1 MRKLIAQIVILIFTL
16 MLLPCI
22 GCGTTLTGKIA
33 FVGSYED
40 APGYSFFVMNA
51 DGSNQIELAPAYF
64 MLLTPL
70 PRGQE
75 WSRDGTR
82 LVYMESSEGVPRTY
96 WLSLIDADSR
106 NQQKLADLS
115 ELLPLTMS
123 WAPDSKQIIMGCFVG
138 TEVKEI
144 NGEIQKRYY
153 QDIYTLDVEAGEFKR
168 LTDTLSTE
176 EFYPQYSPDGSKIAY
191 LAWDHDP
198 DTWEVTSVCICVMDA
213 DGTDQNKVI
222 ILVEEP
228 NGLVIPYWSPDSKR
242 IAYSWYD
249 EEVGRNSADI
259 FIIDVASASLVNLT
273 NTPTIGDFDP
283 SWSPDG
289 SRIAFCSG
297 ITGDVYHLRVMD
309 LNGNIVSELY
319 DLPDYPTGFPSW
331 SPNGKRI
338 VFTDRQNI
346 YAIDADGKNLKTL
359 VEGEGTY
366 RDISYPIWLSQ

>member
-1 MRKLIAQIVILIFTL
+1 MKKLVTLFTVILMFIL
-16 MLLPCI
+16 LLLPSI

-40 APGYSFFVMNA
+40 APGYSCFVMNA
-51 DGSNQIELAPAYF
+51 DGSNQLELAPAHF
-64 MLLTPL
+64 MLLMPL

-82 LVYMESSEGVPRTY
+82 LVNIESSQGTY
-96 WLSLIDADSR
+96 WLCLIDADSG
-106 NQQKLADLS
+106 NQRKIADLS
-115 ELLPLTMS
+115 KNFTPVTMS
-123 WAPDSKQIIMGCFVG
+123 WAPDSKKIIMGCFVG
-138 TEVKEI
+138 KEVKEI
-144 NGEIQKRYY
+144 NGEIQERYY

-198 DTWEVTSVCICVMDA
+198 DTWEVTSVCICVIDA

-222 ILVEEP
+222 IPVEEP

-249 EEVGRNSADI
+249 EEAGRNSADI
-259 FIIDVASASLVNLT
+259 YIIDVESANRANLT

-297 ITGDVYHLRVMD
+297 ITRDVYHLRVMD
-309 LNGNIVSELY
+309 LNGKIVSELY
-319 DLPDYPTGFPSW
+319 DLTDYPAGFPSW
-331 SPNGKRI
+331 SPDAKRI

-346 YAIDADGKNLKTL
+346 YTIDADGKNLKTL

-366 RDISYPIWLSQ
+366 RDILYPIWLSR